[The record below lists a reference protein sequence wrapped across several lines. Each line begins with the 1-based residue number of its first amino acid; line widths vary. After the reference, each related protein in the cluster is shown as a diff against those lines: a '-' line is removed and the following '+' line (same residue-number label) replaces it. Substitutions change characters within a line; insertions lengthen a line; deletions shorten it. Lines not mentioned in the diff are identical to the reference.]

1 MLLAASSPG
10 RSPSVHRAR
19 HFVQPCRAAD
29 ACGAGTRAR
38 ERRSDP
44 ARTSAE
50 ILVADLNRPRAA
62 AMAAGMR
69 LDFDRMAY
77 HVFTLL
83 VGARLTASEG
93 AARRAIAGD
102 TADRVG
108 GACCG
113 WPRAR
118 RRG

>member
-1 MLLAASSPG
+1 MLLAASSPR
-10 RSPSVHRAR
+10 RSPSFHRAR

-44 ARTSAE
+44 ARTPAE

-69 LDFDRMAY
+69 LDFDRMP
-77 HVFTLL
+77 HDVFARL

-93 AARRAIAGD
+93 AARR
-102 TADRVG
+102 TASDDAVD
-108 GACCG
+108 
-113 WPRAR
+113 
-118 RRG
+118 

>member
-1 MLLAASSPG
+1 MLLAASSP
-10 RSPSVHRAR
+10 RRRPSVHRTR

-44 ARTSAE
+44 ARTPAE
-50 ILVADLNRPRAA
+50 ILVADLNRPACGRH
-62 AMAAGMR
+62 GR
-69 LDFDRMAY
+69 GHGFGFDRMAY

-102 TADRVG
+102 TPDRVG
-108 GACCG
+108 GAC
-113 WPRAR
+113 
-118 RRG
+118 